1 MNEDF
6 NSMFPNFL
14 NQCLSLKNILTP
26 IAYLLI
32 TGGLIATT
40 LAGYQSG
47 SNHFRAIGKIIVL
60 LMLLVFLPTWGNQIV
75 SIVSDLVTNT
85 LNVDPAKIHDQY
97 QAALQLKKSS
107 DGNSSWWEKVFD
119 FPSIMEALVS
129 AVFLILGWLAS
140 TIEWWAYIL
149 QNAILFIGYALSPI
163 FIGMMVFP
171 SLQIIGRNYLLNLL
185 GVMVWPLGW
194 GVAGLITQGMISFM
208 TDQSFLSSQSIGGD
222 LGYSLQNLMGLAFLG
237 VWIIFSTI
245 AAPLI
250 IQRSVTRGS
259 SAASDLFSGA
269 FAAGRAAGTAG
280 VMSLADSLGDQKI
293 TKGAIK
299 SLTAKTMASAA
310 AAGGAASAIAGLT
323 AFETLV
329 TASINEGRGGDSL
342 VGSLSRMRNN
352 NSRNVGKRSDG
363 KSGGN
368 SGDSQNQNPTS
379 GGFPP
384 NDPSGDK
391 TVGEMI
397 RKSKNP
403 ES

>member
-40 LAGYQSG
+40 FAGYQSG
-47 SNHFRAIGKIIVL
+47 SSHFRAVGRIIIL

-75 SIVSDLVTNT
+75 SAVSDLVTNT

-129 AVFLILGWLAS
+129 VVFLILGWLAS

-163 FIGMMVFP
+163 FIGMMAFP
-171 SLQIIGRNYLLNLL
+171 SLQLIGRNYLLNLL
-185 GVMVWPLGW
+185 GIMIWPLGW

-208 TDQSFLSSQSIGGD
+208 TDQSFLSYQGVISGTGGEI
-222 LGYSLQNLMGLAFLG
+222 GYSLQNLMGVAFLG
-237 VWIIFSTI
+237 IWIIFSTI
-245 AAPLI
+245 AAPVI
-250 IQRSVTRGS
+250 IQRAISSGRSV
-259 SAASDLFSGA
+259 ASDLFSGA
-269 FAAGRAAGTAG
+269 FTAGRAAGAAG
-280 VMSLADSLGDQKI
+280 VMSLADSIGGMTIGNGKI
-293 TKGAIK
+293 T
-299 SLTAKTMASAA
+299 AA
-310 AAGGAASAIAGLT
+310 AVKNAVFAGGGAAALAAITAG
-323 AFETLV
+323 ETLGM
-329 TASINEGRGGDSL
+329 ASLNEGRGDSL
-342 VGSLSRMRNN
+342 IGSLAQMRNN
-352 NSRNVGKRSDG
+352 SSRRAGKRSGG
-363 KSGGN
+363 KSEGNQDGGQKPAG
-368 SGDSQNQNPTS
+368 S
-379 GGFPP
+379 FPP
-384 NDPSGDK
+384 DDPSGDK
-391 TVGEMI
+391 TVGDLI